1 MEIDSIFLRRFSSIK
16 GSTGALGAPASRLMP
31 HTFCGNAPEGRFGV
45 RKLACA
51 LKQLVIDQGGSKLL
65 HFKARALRSG
75 SRILSCAGTI
85 SFLLFD
91 QI

>member
-31 HTFCGNAPEGRFGV
+31 HTFCGNAPEGRFWSAQ
-45 RKLACA
+45 ACLP
-51 LKQLVIDQGGSKLL
+51 LKQLVIDQGGSKLPR
-65 HFKARALRSG
+65 FKAHALRSG

-85 SFLLFD
+85 SFLLLD